1 MADAVWTVQGFAQK
15 VIDPALAAIA
25 LDDPEAT
32 TAARQLLLGTA
43 LQESG
48 LKHLRQLA
56 NRDGTRGPAVG
67 YFQME
72 PTTHD
77 DIWVNF
83 LDFRK
88 ALAARA
94 RAVAGLASGHPK
106 AELMV
111 ENHIYAAVM
120 ARLRYRRAPGKLPAA
135 GDVKAMGAYWK
146 AHYNTPLGKGLAS
159 EFEAKLTKAL
169 PEL

>member
-1 MADAVWTVQGFAQK
+1 MADQVWTVRSFAQK

-25 LDDPEAT
+25 LDAAT
-32 TAARQLLLGTA
+32 TGVRQLLLGTA

-56 NRDGTRGPAVG
+56 SKDGRRGPALG

-72 PTTHD
+72 PATHD

-83 LDFRK
+83 LDFRR
-88 ALAARA
+88 ALAARTL
-94 RAVAGLASGHPK
+94 AVAGLASGRPE

-111 ENHIYAAVM
+111 ENHVYAAVM
-120 ARLRYRRAPGKLPAA
+120 ARLRYRRAPGTLPAA

-146 AHYNTPLGKGLAS
+146 AHYNTVLGKGLAS